1 MRKAF
6 STLLELIE
14 TLVVAFLVV
23 FIIRSYII
31 QPFLVWGSSMAPTFL
46 SGDYILIDELSLY
59 FREPQRGEV
68 VVFRHYSNSPTYSPT
83 YFIKRIIGLPNEKV
97 LIKDNKITIFN
108 SQYPNGF
115 VLEEKYLN
123 SNIITETRQ
132 NRPKEF
138 VLGPDE
144 YFVLGDNRQFSY
156 DSRDWGVL
164 KRKDI
169 VGIAKLRLW
178 PLKSVRVFA
187 APSY

>member
-6 STLLELIE
+6 YAFLEIIE
-14 TLVVAFLVV
+14 TLIVAFAVV
-23 FIIRSYII
+23 FIIRSYIM

-59 FREPQRGEV
+59 FREPKRGEV
-68 VVFRHYSNSPTYSPT
+68 VVFHHPPNSST

-108 SQYPNGF
+108 SQHPNGF
-115 VLEEKYLN
+115 VLEEKYLSPN
-123 SNIITETRQ
+123 VITEVRQ
-132 NRPKEF
+132 EKSKEF

-169 VGIAKLRLW
+169 AGIAKLRLW
-178 PLKSVRVFA
+178 PLKSFRVFA